1 MNTLQ
6 TLEMA
11 LALVEANTYGG
22 DDVNQLMDALRQQI
36 ALEKQQS
43 DEPVAVIL
51 EDMKGGGY
59 IEWLDD
65 TYFVPGTK
73 FYTRP
78 QPTDEPLC
86 EVHICDSC
94 GYAYQ
99 DSPPSQCDCLGDE
112 QYTKGYIYTRPQPK
126 REWVGLTDEEVD
138 IESAK
143 EEEQAYGFIQGVI
156 WAETKLKE
164 KNT

>member
-1 MNTLQ
+1 MTTLQ

-11 LALVEANTYGG
+11 LAFVEHNTYGG

-65 TYFVPGTK
+65 TYFVSGTK

-78 QPTDEPLC
+78 QK
-86 EVHICDSC
+86 
-94 GYAYQ
+94 AA
-99 DSPPSQCDCLGDE
+99 
-112 QYTKGYIYTRPQPK
+112 
-126 REWVGLTDEEVD
+126 WVGLTDDEIWDVYKKVD
-138 IESAK
+138 
-143 EEEQAYGFIQGVI
+143 
-156 WAETKLKE
+156 
-164 KNT
+164 